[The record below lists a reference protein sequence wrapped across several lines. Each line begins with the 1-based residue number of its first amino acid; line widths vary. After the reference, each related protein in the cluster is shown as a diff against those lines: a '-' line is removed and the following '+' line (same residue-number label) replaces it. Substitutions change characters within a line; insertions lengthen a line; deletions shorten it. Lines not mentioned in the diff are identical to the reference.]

1 MRAVTLSLVGLALLT
16 AASGA
21 AVATENTPPLAS
33 AGLDQTV
40 PPNSTV
46 YLDGSGSADPDGE
59 ITRYRWLV
67 ETPSGTT
74 RRPACGT
81 CRQTE
86 FDVDTVGQYA
96 VTLTVTDDDG
106 ATRSDTLYVTVETDG
121 PTVSL
126 SGPTSTSPDSQTVLT
141 ATASTENAS
150 LRTLAW
156 VVDGDVLE
164 RESLSG
170 SDATRSLTRSF
181 NATGEVPVSAVAY
194 DTLGRRGTAT
204 RSLTV
209 REAGGGLGTGNGCN
223 NGNAWEGLCTGGGDA
238 LISVDGKQYVLNS
251 NGEEGIQLPADDDDG
266 LRTYDNPTSSESISQ
281 REPGSDLYVI
291 DGDVSVG
298 DAFDETVSSQQESAE
313 SASNRNENQNS
324 GINSIRQ
331 NSNNHETETI
341 ADTTEEV
348 LNDIGIAGP
357 QPAST
362 GSTDDG
368 GDSSD
373 SSSDNNNGNS
383 DASSDGEADSESSE
397 DDTGDGGG
405 SKTRSSKANNSAD
418 KNGSKSTTGRS
429 NKGSSKGSSGGFVGL

>member
-1 MRAVTLSLVGLALLT
+1 MRAVTLALVGLALLT

-33 AGLDQTV
+33 AGLDQAV
-40 PPNSTV
+40 PPDSTV
-46 YLDGSGSADPDGE
+46 YLDASGSADPDGE
-59 ITRYRWLV
+59 ITSYQWLI

-106 ATRSDTLYVTVETDG
+106 ASRSDTLYVNVRTDG
-121 PTVSL
+121 PAVSL
-126 SGPTSTSPDSQTVLT
+126 SGPTSTAPDSQAVFT
-141 ATASTENAS
+141 ATASAENAS
-150 LRTLAW
+150 LRTLVW

-181 NATGEVPVSAVAY
+181 NTTDEVPVSAVAY

-204 RSLTV
+204 QSLTV
-209 REAGGGLGTGNGCN
+209 RETAGGLGTGNGCN

-238 LISVDGKQYVLNS
+238 LISVDGNQYILDS
-251 NGEEGIQLPADDDDG
+251 NGEEGIQLPADNGDG
-266 LRTYDNPTSSESISQ
+266 LRTYDNPTSSQSIRQ
-281 REPGSDLYVI
+281 REAGGGLYVI
-291 DGDVSVG
+291 DQGVSVG
-298 DAFDETVSSQQESAE
+298 DALDQTVSSQQESAE
-313 SASNRNENQNS
+313 SVSNRNENQNS
-324 GINSIRQ
+324 GITSIGQ
-331 NSNNHETETI
+331 TNNNHETDAI

-348 LNDIGIAGP
+348 LEDIGIAGP

-362 GSTDDG
+362 DSGDDDS
-368 GDSSD
+368 DSSD
-373 SSSDNNNGNS
+373 SSSDDTTDSNDESGRGSDEGSNS
-383 DASSDGEADSESSE
+383 DSDKN
-397 DDTGDGGG
+397 DTNDNGG
-405 SKTRSSKANNSAD
+405 SKTRTGKADNSD
-418 KNGSKSTTGRS
+418 SKSG
-429 NKGSSKGSSGGFVGL
+429 SKGSGGGFGSL